1 MQYEG
6 VPTPGEQ
13 IIPNAHNLI
22 KIIILFTLLLIAFI
36 GGHHVAISIEEAMGE
51 TELLTQVIKWVW
63 LLLCGTLASSA
74 AQGLGILAHDAVHK
88 VLFSKLWLNDLV
100 AGLISAFAM
109 LPFNANRQFHLA
121 HHRFSHQKKRDPEEP
136 MHNHSLLFAITVG
149 SVIGLLLQY
158 QIFIVNF
165 LTRFFTKRYFLPAI
179 MDLFFISLAMS
190 CYFIFLP
197 LNGIPIEHSI
207 LPMLLTLPLI
217 FGVRAISDHYGL
229 PAAATKEERAAKGKN
244 DEDVSGWV
252 VITSPVLEWMWSS
265 VNFHEVHHKFPYLS
279 HSYLRSTFI
288 ATREQLPYIV
298 ANGYLRNFLR
308 HFKRDYYSSKLP
320 ESDNTSF

>member
-36 GGHHVAISIEEAMGE
+36 GGHQVAISIEEAMGE

-121 HHRFSHQKKRDPEEP
+121 HHRFSHQKERDPEEP

-158 QIFIVNF
+158 QIFIANF
-165 LTRFFTKRYFLPAI
+165 FTRLFTKRYFLPAI

-197 LNGIPIEHSI
+197 LSGIPIEHSI

-279 HSYLRSTFI
+279 HSYLKSTFI
-288 ATREQLPYIV
+288 ATRELFPYVV

-320 ESDNTSF
+320 KPDNTSF